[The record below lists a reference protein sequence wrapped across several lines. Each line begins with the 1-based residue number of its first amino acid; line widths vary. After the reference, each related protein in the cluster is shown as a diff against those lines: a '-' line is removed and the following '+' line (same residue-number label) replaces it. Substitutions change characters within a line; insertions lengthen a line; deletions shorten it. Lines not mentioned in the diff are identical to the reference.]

1 MLERATRPSSS
12 IVASPPTL
20 DCPPFV
26 ASLPSES
33 GCTHTNTTTTSRHLV
48 PGVPTP
54 KAGRP
59 PSKIIHSTG
68 PECLA
73 SKRPLGANLTIR
85 NQNLPAQCETG
96 WPKILLEVQDP
107 RGPKM
112 RVFECPRFSYTRFE
126 HDFGPKTG
134 FVQASPRTSLLT
146 VNSLGSWKP
155 RILHAESGKRVFAGP
170 GSGGDRD
177 PWIACDRD

>member
-12 IVASPPTL
+12 IVASPLRSTARHSAPRFHPSPAAPTPTRR
-20 DCPPFV
+20 PPLATLCLACQPPRQV
-26 ASLPSES
+26 APPTKTNSQHRPRVCLLSARWVPHDSPSES
-33 GCTHTNTTTTSRHLV
+33 ARPASAKL
-48 PGVPTP
+48 
-54 KAGRP
+54 AGLR
-59 PSKIIHSTG
+59 SSWRFR
-68 PECLA
+68 
-73 SKRPLGANLTIR
+73 S
-85 NQNLPAQCETG
+85 
-96 WPKILLEVQDP
+96 

-170 GSGGDRD
+170 GSGGDRH
-177 PWIACDRD
+177 PWIGCDRD

>member
-1 MLERATRPSSS
+1 MWRRPLRSTARHSSPRFHPSPAALTPTRQPPLATLCL
-12 IVASPPTL
+12 A
-20 DCPPFV
+20 C
-26 ASLPSES
+26 
-33 GCTHTNTTTTSRHLV
+33 
-48 PGVPTP
+48 
-54 KAGRP
+54 RP
-59 PSKIIHSTG
+59 PRQVAPPVKIIHSTG

-177 PWIACDRD
+177 PWIGCDRD